1 MIWLT
6 DNTKSARIEW
16 LFEQSGF
23 PLLEFRSLF
32 TNKLIHHE
40 STFCKIKTKEKHKL
54 TSENKLSN
62 SRFFLPVFQKGL
74 LENAQPSPPQ
84 VF

>member
-1 MIWLT
+1 MIIWT
-6 DNTKSARIEW
+6 EW
-16 LFEQSGF
+16 LSSFRVQ
-23 PLLEFRSLF
+23 EFIHQYF
-32 TNKLIHHE
+32 HHE

-54 TSENKLSN
+54 ASENKLSN

-74 LENAQPSPPQ
+74 LENAQASPPH